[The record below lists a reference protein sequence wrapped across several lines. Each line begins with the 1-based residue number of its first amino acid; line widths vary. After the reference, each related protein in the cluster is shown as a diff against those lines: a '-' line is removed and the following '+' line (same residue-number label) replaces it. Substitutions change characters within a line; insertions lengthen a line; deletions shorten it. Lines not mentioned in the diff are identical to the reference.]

1 MYSIL
6 LFIHSWTRW
15 LVLIAAF
22 WAIFR
27 ALSGWQGKKPF
38 TKQDNIAGAVFVGS
52 VHLQLLLGLLLYFLG
67 THWFEILMA
76 DPKGTMKNPVARFW
90 AVEHIV
96 TMIIAAVIAQIGR
109 TLSKRAKQHTHKHKM
124 AFIYFT
130 VAIILIIISIPF
142 VSRPLFR
149 EFF

>member
-27 ALSGWQGKKPF
+27 ALSGWQGKKLF

-67 THWFEILMA
+67 THWFEILIA
-76 DPKGTMKNPVARFW
+76 DPKATMKNPLARFW
-90 AVEHIV
+90 AVEHILA
-96 TMIIAAVIAQIGR
+96 MIIAAVIAQIGR
-109 TLSKRAKQHTHKHKM
+109 TLSKKGMEDIHKHKT

-130 VAIILIIISIPF
+130 VSIILIIISIPF

-149 EFF
+149 AFF